1 MVIPMDELMAR
12 MTDFLWPLF
21 RIAAL
26 LMVVPIIGVRS
37 VPALGRIGLAVLITL
52 VAYPLLPPAPAV
64 DPFSAQG
71 LAILAG
77 QIIIGLAMGFMVRLI
92 FAAVEMGGNL
102 IGQTMGL
109 GFAQMMDPSSGVSVP
124 VISQFYNLLATLIF
138 LALDGHLIVIN
149 ILVESF
155 RVMPVATM
163 DGLSG
168 GLWLLVSWGAWIFK
182 GAMLIALPAVSAM
195 LLVNIAFG
203 VMMRAAPQLNIFAVG
218 FPVTLMLGFVVILVS
233 LTLFLPQF
241 TGITDDAF
249 VVMRSI
255 AAGEGGQ

>member
-1 MVIPMDELMAR
+1 VVIPIDELMAR

-37 VPALGRIGLAVLITL
+37 VPALGRMGLAVLITL
-52 VAYPLLPPAPAV
+52 VAYPLLPPAPTV

-71 LAILAG
+71 IAILAG
-77 QIIIGLAMGFMVRLI
+77 QVVIGLAMGFMVRLL
-92 FAAVEMGGNL
+92 FAAVEMGGN
-102 IGQTMGL
+102 IVGQTMGL

-149 ILVESF
+149 ILIQSF
-155 RVMPVATM
+155 HVMPVVTTAGLS
-163 DGLSG
+163 DGL
-168 GLWLLVSWGAWIFK
+168 WTLVSWGAWIFK

-195 LLVNIAFG
+195 LLVNVAFG

-218 FPVTLMLGFVVILVS
+218 FPVTLMLGFTFILVS

-241 TGITDDAF
+241 TGITDDALL
-249 VVMRSI
+249 VMQRI
-255 AAGEGGQ
+255 AAGPGE

>member
-1 MVIPMDELMAR
+1 VVIPIDELMAR

-37 VPALGRIGLAVLITL
+37 VPALGRMGLAVLITL
-52 VAYPLLPPAPAV
+52 VAYPLLPPAPTV

-71 LAILAG
+71 IAILAG
-77 QIIIGLAMGFMVRLI
+77 QVVIGLAMGFMVRLL
-92 FAAVEMGGNL
+92 FAAVEMGGN
-102 IGQTMGL
+102 IVGQTMGL

-149 ILVESF
+149 ILIQSF
-155 RVMPVATM
+155 HVMPVVTTAGLS
-163 DGLSG
+163 DGL
-168 GLWLLVSWGAWIFK
+168 WTLVSWGAWIFK

-195 LLVNIAFG
+195 LLVNVAFG

-218 FPVTLMLGFVVILVS
+218 FPVTLMLGFTFILVS

-241 TGITDDAF
+241 TGITDDALL
-249 VVMRSI
+249 VMQRI
-255 AAGEGGQ
+255 VAGPGE

>member
-1 MVIPMDELMAR
+1 MAR
-12 MTDFLWPLF
+12 MTDFLWPFF

-37 VPALGRIGLAVLITL
+37 VPASWRVGLAALITV
-52 VAYPLLPPAPAV
+52 VAYPLLPSAPQV
-64 DPFSAQG
+64 DPVSAAG
-71 LAILAG
+71 ILTLAG
-77 QIIIGLAMGFMVRLI
+77 QIAIGLALGFMVRLV
-92 FAAVEMGGNL
+92 FAAVEMGGNI

-109 GFAQMMDPSSGVSVP
+109 GFAQMMDPANGITVP
-124 VISQFYNLLATLIF
+124 VVSQFYNVMATLIF
-138 LALDGHLIVIN
+138 LALDGHLILID
-149 ILVESF
+149 ILVDSF
-155 RVMPVATM
+155 HVMPVAVTTPI
-163 DGLSG
+163 SG

-218 FPVTLMLGFVVILVS
+218 FPVTLMLGFVFILVS

-241 TGITDDAF
+241 TGITEDAF
-249 VVMRSI
+249 LTMQRIVS
-255 AAGEGGQ
+255 E